1 MAKVRV
7 SLQECEAI
15 CRQALQKRRLNEAA
29 ITAITGLKAVH
40 FFEGFTG
47 LPNQNCFILAQLEK
61 ATLRA
66 MWASSCQKV
75 RVERR
80 LLRLNPTAVP
90 QIFSRFKKSLTLN
103 NINKQVLEAE
113 YAVRGR
119 LPTRAAAIQ
128 QELGKGESKYPFNEL
143 VYCNIGNPQQV
154 GQVPLS
160 FNREVLALLT
170 APNLLSR
177 SDELIKQ
184 GFMSAEAV
192 ERAKEYVELSAKIG
206 AYTDSVGFPF
216 IREEVC
222 DFIQKR
228 DGNRPD
234 PKNVFL
240 TNGASEGARLVMSAL
255 AAKHLGTVGFMAP
268 IPQYPLYSALS
279 TLLDSELVGYYLDE
293 EQSWAVSLA
302 ALTAA
307 YEDAVKKGIVVR
319 ALVVI
324 NPGNPSGNNL
334 SADTLRDVVQFA
346 HDKNLVL
353 IADEVYQENILT
365 KHPFKSMSSI
375 MHELNLDL
383 EMVSLHSLSKGFLG
397 ECGVRGGYCIF
408 ENFDP
413 EIMQQFVKLKS
424 IELCSNTVG
433 QLSVGLM
440 VRPPVADAAALY
452 EEEKTKVLDSLR
464 QKAQILRETLS
475 SLEGISLPE
484 IGGAMYAFPQIK
496 LPSAAIKEAEA
507 QGVAPDEYY
516 CMQVLLNTGLV
527 VVPGSSFKQV
537 EGTFHFRTTFLPT
550 LDKMQRAM
558 TSFAAFHKD
567 FMKTYS

>member
-1 MAKVRV
+1 MG
-7 SLQECEAI
+7 SLSSVKFFD
-15 CRQALQKRRLNEAA
+15 L
-29 ITAITGLKAVH
+29 H
-40 FFEGFTG
+40 FGSE
-47 LPNQNCFILAQLEK
+47 I
-61 ATLRA
+61 
-66 MWASSCQKV
+66 MWASQKA
-75 RVERR
+75 R
-80 LLRLNPTAVP
+80 LGQLHLGRGAP
-90 QIFSRFKKSLTLN
+90 QIFSRFKSLTLDT
-103 NINKQVLEAE
+103 INKQVLAAE

-128 QELGKGESKYPFNEL
+128 QELTKGSKYPFNEL

-154 GQVPLS
+154 GQEPLT

-170 APNLLSR
+170 APQLLS
-177 SDELIKQ
+177 
-184 GFMSAEAV
+184 SAETLNQQGLISGEAV
-192 ERAKEYVELSAKIG
+192 ARAKEYIQHSAKVG
-206 AYTDSVGFPF
+206 AYTDSVGFQF

-222 DFIQKR
+222 DFIKER

-234 PKNVFL
+234 VKNVFL

-279 TLLDSELVGYYLDE
+279 TLMDCELVGYYLDE
-293 EQSWAVSLA
+293 DKNWAVSLP

-334 SADTLRDVVQFA
+334 SAETLRDVVQFA
-346 HDKNLVL
+346 KEKNLVL

-383 EMVSLHSLSKGFLG
+383 EVVSLHSLSKGFLG

-452 EEEKTKVLDSLR
+452 AKEKKDVLDSLR
-464 QKAQILRETLS
+464 QKAEILRETLS
-475 SLEGISLPE
+475 ALEGISLPE

-496 LPSAAIKEAEA
+496 LPQAAIQEAAA
-507 QGVAPDEYY
+507 QGVAPDEFY
-516 CMQVLLNTGLV
+516 CMQALENTGLV
-527 VVPGSSFKQV
+527 VVPGSGFRQV

-558 TSFAAFHKD
+558 KSFAAFHND
-567 FMKTYS
+567 FMKRYS

>member
-1 MAKVRV
+1 
-7 SLQECEAI
+7 
-15 CRQALQKRRLNEAA
+15 
-29 ITAITGLKAVH
+29 
-40 FFEGFTG
+40 
-47 LPNQNCFILAQLEK
+47 
-61 ATLRA
+61 
-66 MWASSCQKV
+66 MWASQKV
-75 RVERR
+75 RLERLFR
-80 LLRLNPTAVP
+80 QRFAVP
-90 QIFSRFKKSLTLN
+90 ICSRFKSVTLDT
-103 NINKQVLEAE
+103 INKQVLEAE

-128 QELGKGESKYPFNEL
+128 QELAKGQKYPFQEL

-154 GQVPLS
+154 GQEPLT

-170 APNLLSR
+170 APQLLS
-177 SDELIKQ
+177 SSEKLIQQ
-184 GFMSAEAV
+184 GLISAEAV
-192 ERAKEYVELSAKIG
+192 ARAQEYLQRSAKVG
-206 AYTDSVGFPF
+206 AYTDSVGFQF

-222 DFIQKR
+222 DFIEER

-234 PKNVFL
+234 VKNVFL

-279 TLLDSELVGYYLDE
+279 TLMDCELVGYYLDE
-293 EQSWAVSLA
+293 EKNWAVSLP

-307 YEDAVKKGIVVR
+307 YDDAVKKGIVVR

-334 SADTLRDVVQFA
+334 SAETLTDVVRFA
-346 HDKNLVL
+346 KEKNLVL

-383 EMVSLHSLSKGFLG
+383 EIVSLHSLSKGFLG

-413 EIMQQFVKLKS
+413 QIMQQFVKLKS

-452 EEEKTKVLDSLR
+452 AKEKKDVLDSLR
-464 QKAQILRETLS
+464 QKAEILRETLS
-475 SLEGISLPE
+475 ALEGISLPE

-496 LPSAAIKEAEA
+496 LPQAAIQEAEE
-507 QGVAPDEYY
+507 QGVAPDEFY
-516 CMQVLLNTGLV
+516 CMQALEKTGLV
-527 VVPGSSFKQV
+527 VVPGSGFKQV

-558 TSFAAFHKD
+558 KSFAAFHND
-567 FMKTYS
+567 FMKRYTSPI